1 MNKVAGTSRNVM
13 LSPGNTT
20 GTNSPDLDVVVI
32 GAGPYGLSA
41 GAHLQAKGL
50 AVRVFGE
57 PMEFWATK
65 MPAGMLLRSPRI
77 ASNIS
82 DPTAAFTLDAYEAA
96 SGIEP
101 KTRTPLETFV
111 EYGRWF
117 QHQLESCLDK
127 TSVTTIRKEKSIFR
141 LELQSGQ
148 SITTRRVVVAAGIGP
163 FQRKPGVF
171 ARCAPQ
177 QVSHCYDGRKIA
189 EFRGKSVAVIG
200 AGQSALESACL
211 LHEAGAQVEVIARI
225 PTLRWIGMHP
235 RLHQLGPISKMLYS
249 SHDVGPAGVS
259 RLVAWPNFMRHFP
272 LALRDKMRT
281 RAVRSAGA
289 PWLGPRLTSVKISTG
304 RFVVSAESKGD
315 ELQLKLDDDSER
327 RVHHVLLGT
336 GYQVDISRYG
346 FLPPELTGEIRQLDG
361 YPDLGSGFTTSVP
374 GLHFLGAPAARSFG
388 PLLYFVAGTDFAS
401 KELTSHIMRQPV
413 KSL

>member
-1 MNKVAGTSRNVM
+1 MRRQERMNKVAGTSRNVT
-13 LSPGNTT
+13 LSPVNTT
-20 GTNSPDLDVVVI
+20 VPNSPDLDVVVI

-82 DPTAAFTLDAYEAA
+82 DPTAAFTLDAYEAV

-101 KTRTPLETFV
+101 KKRTPLETFV

-127 TSVTTIRKEKSIFR
+127 TSVTTIRKENSIFR

-171 ARCAPQ
+171 
-177 QVSHCYDGRKIA
+177 
-189 EFRGKSVAVIG
+189 
-200 AGQSALESACL
+200 
-211 LHEAGAQVEVIARI
+211 
-225 PTLRWIGMHP
+225 
-235 RLHQLGPISKMLYS
+235 
-249 SHDVGPAGVS
+249 
-259 RLVAWPNFMRHFP
+259 
-272 LALRDKMRT
+272 
-281 RAVRSAGA
+281 
-289 PWLGPRLTSVKISTG
+289 
-304 RFVVSAESKGD
+304 
-315 ELQLKLDDDSER
+315 
-327 RVHHVLLGT
+327 
-336 GYQVDISRYG
+336 
-346 FLPPELTGEIRQLDG
+346 
-361 YPDLGSGFTTSVP
+361 
-374 GLHFLGAPAARSFG
+374 
-388 PLLYFVAGTDFAS
+388 
-401 KELTSHIMRQPV
+401 
-413 KSL
+413 